1 MGWITGGFDLFLNL
15 PVFLSRNKDPYL
27 FLENSVDD
35 VKLIQP
41 FCTYIAPL
49 ACARLSRSEQK
60 N

>member
-27 FLENSVDD
+27 FLENSDD

-49 ACARLSRSEQK
+49 ASARLSGSE
-60 N
+60 